1 MNVAKYPNF
10 PYVQVLLFVI
20 KVHCWVDVRGNGF
33 PSPFWSLLARRS
45 GCLMKFF
52 LKGDEIPGNRISEV
66 WDAVFEEE
74 LRKTTLTG
82 VLS

>member
-1 MNVAKYPNF
+1 
-10 PYVQVLLFVI
+10 
-20 KVHCWVDVRGNGF
+20 
-33 PSPFWSLLARRS
+33 
-45 GCLMKFF
+45 MKFF

-82 VLS
+82 VLSWGWCCPALG